1 MRVLLTGAFGNI
13 GAATLEELLRRGHQV
28 RCFDVKSRANEKVSR
43 PFQSKAEI
51 VWGDLRCP
59 QDVAAAVCEQEV
71 VVHLAFVVP
80 RLSVTGVNSEDNPE
94 WARAINVE
102 GTRNLLNA
110 VQAQPRPARFLFSSS
125 LHVYGR
131 TQDQAPPRTVDDTP
145 QPVEHYAHHK
155 VECERMV
162 RESGLE
168 WTIFRL
174 GAAFPV
180 RLVLDPGMFDVALN
194 NRIEFV
200 HPCDVA
206 MAIANALETDQVWG
220 RIWLIGGGP
229 RCQFY
234 QRDIVWNVLEAV
246 GLGRL
251 PESAFSTLPYATD
264 WLDTAESQRVL
275 HFQRHTLQDYVQ
287 DVKARLGFR
296 RHLIRLF
303 RPVIRAWLLSKSPL
317 AAHHS

>member
-1 MRVLLTGAFGNI
+1 MKVLLTGAFGNI
-13 GAATLEELLRRGHQV
+13 GTATLEELLRRGHQV

-43 PFQSKAEI
+43 PFQDKTEM
-51 VWGDLRCP
+51 VWGDLRRP
-59 QDVAAAVCEQEV
+59 EDVVAAVNEQEV
-71 VVHLAFVVP
+71 VIHLAFVIP
-80 RLSVTGVNSEDNPE
+80 KLSVTGVSSEDDPE

-110 VQAQPRPARFLFSSS
+110 IQAQPRHARILFSSS

-131 TQDQAPPRTVDDTP
+131 TQDQPPPRTVDDMP
-145 QPVEHYAHHK
+145 QPIEHYAHHK

-162 RESGLE
+162 KESGLE

-200 HPCDVA
+200 HPYDVA

-229 RCQFY
+229 RCQLY
-234 QRDIVWNVLEAV
+234 QRDVVWNVLEAV
-246 GLGRL
+246 GVGKL
-251 PESAFSTLPYATD
+251 PEAAFTTLPYATD
-264 WLDTAESQRVL
+264 WLDTTESQRVL
-275 HFQRHTLQDYVQ
+275 HFQRHTFQDYVQ
-287 DVKARLGFR
+287 NVKSQVGFR
-296 RHLIRLF
+296 RYLIRLL
-303 RPVIRAWLLSKSPL
+303 RPFVRTWILKKSPL
-317 AAHHS
+317 AGSLG